1 MMNNCGGR
9 VAGGRCGEGR
19 GVAGGRCRQADKTR
33 RMRHQ
38 TFFFFCPQDIRRR
51 ERRDEGKGR
60 WKEREREVEGRE
72 RERWEKAREGWG
84 LRAKLWK

>member
-38 TFFFFCPQDIRRR
+38 TFFLSARYKKKGTEGRGR
-51 ERRDEGKGR
+51 EL
-60 WKEREREVEGRE
+60 EREGERGGREGE